1 VKRNVVALSPEPQG
15 QPGRKSKALTLAQAH
30 GILRAAQD
38 SRMHG
43 YIVLSLLTGDPAASP
58 PLPPHVAM
66 WRSVRAGG
74 DTKTRKSR
82 RTLALPRLCVAPI
95 MTNDLNTALIS
106 LLLICQG

>member
-1 VKRNVVALSPEPQG
+1 
-15 QPGRKSKALTLAQAH
+15 
-30 GILRAAQD
+30 
-38 SRMHG
+38 MHG
-43 YIVLSLLTGDPAASP
+43 YIVLSLLTGARTEELRALTWHDVYLTGDPAASP